1 MKDKKKPQPERVTV
15 DKDGFVIDI
24 EPLDHMDGLPKL
36 SMKDLDER
44 EARLAKKRKT
54 RAG

>member
-36 SMKDLDER
+36 SMK
-44 EARLAKKRKT
+44 AIKT
-54 RAG
+54 YGKEKA